1 VLAYICMTS
10 PTLLLPPLVSAFITV
25 NSPLAIVVAL
35 SLLIGLSMVVVFRYT
50 SDQKAIRLAKD
61 QLKAHL
67 LAVRL
72 FQDQLPV
79 VLSSYARILR
89 GTGRYLRLAFRPL
102 LFVAI
107 PLTLLIV
114 QLDRYLGMT
123 SFQAGQPFLVKVQ
136 TVSPETLD
144 GVLLHL
150 PPEISTTALA
160 VHVPTEKEIVWR
172 VVAGKAG
179 NYEIEVGDTARSF
192 RKNVVVSSGLAR
204 LSAVR
209 LRGRWWERFF
219 ISGEPALPENS
230 AIQSIA
236 VNYPD
241 RTLRFAWVEWN
252 WIWLFFVLS
261 LLAGFFFKT
270 VLRIEI

>member
-1 VLAYICMTS
+1 MIPSTSTFFGLASGFIRID
-10 PTLLLPPLVSAFITV
+10 LPA
-25 NSPLAIVVAL
+25 AIVIAI
-35 SLLIGLSMVVVFRYT
+35 SLLIGLLMVVVFRCT
-50 SDQKAIRLAKD
+50 SDQKAIRAAKD

-79 VLSSYARILR
+79 VLASYGRIIR
-89 GTGRYLRLAFRPL
+89 GTGRYLRLAFKPI
-102 LFVAI
+102 LFVVI

-114 QLDRYLGMT
+114 QLDRYLGLIA
-123 SFQAGQPFLVKVQ
+123 FQTGRDFLV
-136 TVSPETLD
+136 TVRI
-144 GVLLHL
+144 GN
-150 PPEISTTALA
+150 PEILDAVKLVLPAGIESTAPP
-160 VHVPTEKEIVWR
+160 VHVPTSKEVIWR
-172 VVAGKAG
+172 VVAQNRGAYDIGVDADRQAFSK
-179 NYEIEVGDTARSF
+179 R
-192 RKNVVVSSGLAR
+192 VVVSSELAGL
-204 LSAVR
+204 SPIR

-219 ISGEPALPENS
+219 LSGEPALPENS
-230 AIQSIA
+230 PIQSIA

-241 RTLRFAWVEWN
+241 RTIYFAWMEWN